1 MKSRKFWAV
10 GGARAGCA
18 PPKSATADIMHSGDS
33 FSLTDK
39 MWLIAVKRGTA
50 YLVNTTVH
58 KKTGLPQI
66 DGAPCLGDFKCKQI
80 STRPRASGEIF
91 ITGYGID
98 VSKASVNLKIPGTHH
113 RL

>member
-1 MKSRKFWAV
+1 MINNCLIPWFTET
-10 GGARAGCA
+10 GAIFG
-18 PPKSATADIMHSGDS
+18 TDIMHSGDS

-50 YLVNTTVH
+50 YFVNTTVH

-91 ITGYGID
+91 IWKFTGYGID
-98 VSKASVNLKIPGTHH
+98 VSKTSVNLKIPGTHH